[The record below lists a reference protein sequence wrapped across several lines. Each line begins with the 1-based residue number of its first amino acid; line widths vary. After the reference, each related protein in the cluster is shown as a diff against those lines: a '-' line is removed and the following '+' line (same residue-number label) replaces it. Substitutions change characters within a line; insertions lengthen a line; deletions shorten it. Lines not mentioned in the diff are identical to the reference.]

1 MKPLKKSVKNQFVL
15 KYHKF
20 KLTGLVAY
28 SKYLIQQL
36 KLAKEKENWESYKKY
51 IEKEIQR
58 NDKKIQK
65 DKEKIAE

>member
-1 MKPLKKSVKNQFVL
+1 MKPIKKSIKNQFIL
-15 KYHKF
+15 KFYGF

-36 KLAKEKENWESYKKY
+36 KLAKDKENWESYKKY

-65 DKEKIAE
+65 VKEKLAE